1 MSVGTVP
8 FFLEV
13 RTHNTIITT
22 VRTVA
27 MRRTPSDNPTESPI
41 TESVFSAGG
50 RLMVA
55 EGEGEERI
63 STVGDSVTVVRIK
76 LQIHML

>member
-1 MSVGTVP
+1 MSAGTVP

-22 VRTVA
+22 VRTAA

-41 TESVFSAGG
+41 TELVFSAGG
-50 RLMVA
+50 RSMVA
-55 EGEGEERI
+55 EGEGKERI
-63 STVGDSVTVVRIK
+63 QQLRI
-76 LQIHML
+76 LSL